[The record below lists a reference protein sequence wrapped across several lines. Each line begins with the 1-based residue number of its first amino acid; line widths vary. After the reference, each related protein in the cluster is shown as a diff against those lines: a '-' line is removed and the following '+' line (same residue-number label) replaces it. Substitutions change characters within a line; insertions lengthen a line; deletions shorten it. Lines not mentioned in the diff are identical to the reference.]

1 MPVSSSVSRRAR
13 AFTLIELLVVIA
25 IIAILIALLL
35 PAVQQAREAARRSQ
49 CQNNMKQIGLALH
62 NYESTYMTFP
72 PGTRGGRTFSNAGVK
87 DGINWRTSIL
97 PYIDQAPVFN
107 QLDFASSFGAGQT
120 AAQAFANAAGQPSS
134 NIVLSGLVVP
144 GFLCPSSSLEVFP
157 TSYTDHSGVVKT
169 QSATGGG
176 FNNNGRAMGIQYVGI
191 QGAARNFDWIA
202 NGNDGRN
209 FDCGHGYSCVQGMLP
224 VNENKS
230 IASCTDG
237 TSNTI
242 LVAEQSGLSGSVN
255 GGPGTNRTSNY
266 YGGWSG
272 ARQNW
277 VPNSSC
283 TNTSDQWQTGTTCL
297 RWAPNSKFEHAGNS
311 HPYRNNTIINSFH
324 TGGVFVL
331 LADGSVRFISDNID
345 FQNLKKLAMRDDG
358 QPIGEL

>member
-1 MPVSSSVSRRAR
+1 MISFSACRRR
-13 AFTLIELLVVIA
+13 GFTLIELLVVIA

-62 NYESTYMTFP
+62 NYESTYRTFP
-72 PGTRGGRTFSNAGVK
+72 IGTRGGRTFANAGVK
-87 DGINWRTSIL
+87 DGTNWRTSIL

-107 QLDFASSFGAGQT
+107 QLDFSASFGAGQT
-120 AAQAFANAAGQPSS
+120 AAQAYCNAAGQPSS

-144 GFLCPSSSLEVFP
+144 GFRCPSSSLEVFP
-157 TSYTDHSGVVKT
+157 TSYTDHTAVVKT
-169 QSATGGG
+169 QTDAGGG
-176 FNNNGRAMGIQYVGI
+176 FNNTGRGMGIQYVGI

-202 NGNDGRN
+202 GGNDQQN
-209 FDCGHGYSCVQGMLP
+209 FDCGHGYSCIQGMLP
-224 VNENKS
+224 VNENMG
-230 IASCTDG
+230 IGACTDG

-255 GGPGTNRTSNY
+255 GGAGTNRTSNY
-266 YGGWSG
+266 YGGWAG

-277 VPNSSC
+277 VPNASC
-283 TNTSDQWQTGTTCL
+283 TASSDQWQTGTTCL
-297 RWAPNSKFEHAGNS
+297 RWAPNSKFEHAGNG

-331 LADGSVRFISDNID
+331 LTDGSVRFASDNVD
-345 FQNLKKLAMRDDG
+345 FQTLKKLAMRNDG
-358 QPIGEL
+358 QPIGEF